1 MDAHAQYFIRK
12 NMPYQHTNI
21 TDTITKIAL
30 SPPMAGFENFI
41 CCWIYQGQETFIVD
55 PGPAATADDLLQALA
70 DLSITS
76 LDYILLTHIHIDHA
90 GGVAKIS
97 NAFPNAPV
105 VCHKIA
111 IPHLT
116 DPEKLWQGTV
126 KTLGDTGRA
135 YGKILPVPKKRLVDV
150 ENFSTNSVRAII
162 TPGHAPHH
170 VSFITT
176 DGELFAGET
185 AGVNIPFTS
194 AGTYLRPAT
203 PPRLHLE
210 TAIESLDKLIAENPK
225 MFCYG
230 HTNWSTQG
238 ATRLNTHREQLL
250 FWEGIISEEMAAGDD
265 DTLVDRCLK
274 RLRQEDEL
282 LTDLV
287 MANEAVAD
295 REQYF
300 LGNSIRGFIGYL
312 RNKNN

>member
-1 MDAHAQYFIRK
+1 MT
-12 NMPYQHTNI
+12 YQHTKI
-21 TDTITKIAL
+21 TDIIDKIAL

-41 CCWIYQGQETFIVD
+41 CCWVYQGKDTFIVD
-55 PGPAATADDLLQALA
+55 PGPAVTADDLRQALT
-70 DLSITS
+70 DLGITA

-90 GGVAKIS
+90 GGIAKIS
-97 NAFPNAPV
+97 DAFPDAPV
-105 VCHKIA
+105 ICHKMA

-116 DPEKLWQGTV
+116 DPEKLWQGTL

-135 YGKILPVPKKRLVDV
+135 YGKILPVPQERLVDA
-150 ENFSTNSVRAII
+150 EKFSAKSVRVII

-170 VSFITT
+170 ASFIT
-176 DGELFAGET
+176 DAGELFAGET

-210 TAIESLDKLIAENPK
+210 TAIKSLDKLIAGNPD

-230 HTNWSTQG
+230 HTNWSAEGT
-238 ATRLNTHREQLL
+238 TLLKTHREQLL
-250 FWEGIISEEMAAGDD
+250 FWESIISQEMAAGDD

-274 RLRQEDEL
+274 RLRHEDEL
-282 LTDLV
+282 LAGLI
-287 MANEAVAD
+287 MANEAVAE

-300 LGNSIRGFIGYL
+300 LSNSIKGFIGYL
-312 RNKNN
+312 RDKQADS